1 MRKQSRALGAEIS
14 LAVADLV
21 VTRHPRACGDSIVT
35 MGPNITESGVPHDG
49 IAAAIVMKS
58 ARDWPLQRFS
68 KCMAWHRACPL
79 APGLSAQHFVYN
91 SRRQYSCESKIET
104 LSSHGQ
110 SFVGNSQ
117 LMQQGGMDIPHR
129 HGLIGRAKSELIRF
143 AK

>member
-49 IAAAIVMKS
+49 IAAAIVTKS

-68 KCMAWHRACPL
+68 KCMA
-79 APGLSAQHFVYN
+79 PGLSPGTGPV
-91 SRRQYSCESKIET
+91 SST
-104 LSSHGQ
+104 LRL
-110 SFVGNSQ
+110 Q
-117 LMQQGGMDIPHR
+117 LAPAV
-129 HGLIGRAKSELIRF
+129 LL
-143 AK
+143 